1 MAIESRRSFNKNML
15 SSLVA
20 YGLIETL
27 FTRRLFGDG
36 LKPLIYQWC

>member
-1 MAIESRRSFNKNML
+1 MAIQSRREFNGTIL

-27 FTRRLFGDG
+27 FSRDLFADSV
-36 LKPLIYQWC
+36 KPIIEK